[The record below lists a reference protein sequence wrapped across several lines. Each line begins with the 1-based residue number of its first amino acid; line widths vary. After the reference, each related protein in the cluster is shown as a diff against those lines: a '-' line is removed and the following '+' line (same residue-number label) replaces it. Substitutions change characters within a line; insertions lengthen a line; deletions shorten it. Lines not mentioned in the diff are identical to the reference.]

1 MFKTITSAIKGS
13 LVYGLGNISIK
24 LIGLVLFPLYTKQ
37 FSLEEFGIIGI
48 LDITSQIFV
57 AVIGLSLTSALF
69 RFYFDKKYA
78 NKQGELIFSVLA
90 LLIVFVIA
98 FNLVLNNF
106 TGEISDLL
114 FKSRDYTALIRVILI
129 SASLQ
134 AINNIPTTVIRLKE
148 NPGLYAI
155 ANIVRVLVILVSTI
169 LFIVRMETGIIGVYY
184 GQICGNAIYLLILSV
199 YLVKNLS
206 FKFNGGALREMLGY
220 SLPLIFSSLS
230 SLTLTVLDRF
240 SLNYITGLEDVGI
253 YSTGYK
259 IANVILFVVMATQLA
274 LPTILFKN
282 MDSKDSQR
290 LYSKVMT
297 YNAFSLM
304 IMVIGISVFSL
315 EIVKVL
321 AQNPAYWSGYL
332 IIPFITMSILF
343 NSMRYFLTL
352 NLSIAKKTTIVAVIV
367 TIMSALNLG
376 LNLLLIPKYQ
386 ALGAAGSTM
395 ITQLVFLITTYF
407 IAQKHYPVKY
417 ELRKIATIII
427 VGAILIILGFSINDF
442 PLILRLVLK
451 SILCLAFP
459 FILYFLK
466 FYEKVELERIG
477 EISRLML
484 HPRELINTLKKN

>member
-24 LIGLVLFPLYTKQ
+24 LIGLVLFPLYTEQ
-37 FSLEEFGIIGI
+37 FSLAEFGIIGI
-48 LDITSQIFV
+48 LDITSQIIV

-90 LLIVFVIA
+90 LVIVFVIA

-106 TGEISDLL
+106 TGGISDLL
-114 FKSRDYTALIRVILI
+114 FKSREYTKLIRVILI
-129 SASLQ
+129 SSSLQ

-148 NPGLYAI
+148 NAKLYAI
-155 ANIVRVLVILVSTI
+155 ANIVRVLFILVSTI
-169 LFIVRMETGIIGVYY
+169 LFIVKMETGIIGVYY
-184 GQICGNAIYLLILSV
+184 GQICGNAIYLLILSG
-199 YLVKNLS
+199 YLLKNIS
-206 FKFNGGALREMLGY
+206 FKFNGAALREMLGY
-220 SLPLIFSSLS
+220 SIPLIFSSLS

-282 MDSKDSQR
+282 MDSKNSQR

-297 YNAFSLM
+297 YNTFTLM

-321 AQNPAYWSGYL
+321 AQDPSYWSGYL
-332 IIPFITMSILF
+332 IIPFITISILF

-352 NLSIAKKTTIVAVIV
+352 NLSIVKKTTIVAVIV
-367 TIMSALNLG
+367 MVMSGINLL

-386 ALGAAGSTM
+386 ALGAATSTA
-395 ITQLVFLITTYF
+395 ITQLAFLITTYF
-407 IAQKHYPVKY
+407 VAQKHYPVKY
-417 ELRKIATIII
+417 ELRKLATIII
-427 VGAILIILGFSINDF
+427 VGNILILLGFSINE
-442 PLILRLVLK
+442 LSLVLRLFLK
-451 SILCLAFP
+451 TIICISFP

-477 EISRLML
+477 EITRLLL
-484 HPRELINTLKKN
+484 HPRELINTLKQD